1 MAPSPIAPRPVANH
15 IDAEEARLSAL
26 DERLAKYHRLYA
38 GADEEDLHYR
48 ATRDIVVAGRRWR
61 KLAND
66 RIRPTGHTMARWET
80 LFLVAFSDHALTQGE
95 LAKLISI
102 EGPTLVRMLDVLAK
116 EGLIERKQSEIDRR
130 VTTNAITQAGREA
143 IDEIMSVTNA
153 LRGEVLKG
161 VDPAELEITLKV
173 LGQIIARI
181 DEMK

>member
-1 MAPSPIAPRPVANH
+1 MAPRNVANDTDG
-15 IDAEEARLSAL
+15 IEDDRLSAL
-26 DERLAKYHRLYA
+26 DERLAEYHRVHADGDDGDLY
-38 GADEEDLHYR
+38 YR

-95 LAKLISI
+95 LARLISV

-130 VTTNAITQAGREA
+130 VTTNAITDKGREA
-143 IDEIMSVTNA
+143 IDQIMGVTNA
-153 LRGEVLKG
+153 LRAEVLQG
-161 VDPAELEITLKV
+161 IDPGELRVMMKV
-173 LGQIIARI
+173 LGQIIERI
-181 DEMK
+181 DGMR